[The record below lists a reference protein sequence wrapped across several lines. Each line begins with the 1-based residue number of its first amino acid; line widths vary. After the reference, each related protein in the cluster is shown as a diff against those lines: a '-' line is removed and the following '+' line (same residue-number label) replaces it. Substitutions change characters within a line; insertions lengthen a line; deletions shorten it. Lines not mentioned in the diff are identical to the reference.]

1 MNTQISNKITKALK
15 QLIKNINYAR
25 RNKTII

>member
-1 MNTQISNKITKALK
+1 MNTQTSNKITKAFK